1 MAVLGLHCCTQAF
14 SSCGEQGILL
24 IAACRLLILVAFL
37 FLEHGPQSEGSAAC
51 RTVLVASGH
60 VGSSWAR
67 DQICVPCTGRR
78 ILYHWTTR
86 EVQDMDVLKGVSCV
100 TAHLI
105 DYAAAAAKSL
115 QSCLTLCDP
124 MDCSPPG
131 SPVPGIL
138 QARTLEWLAVSF
150 SNA

>member
-1 MAVLGLHCCTQAF
+1 MTCFKLRYLVVFIYLWLCWVF
-14 SSCGEQGILL
+14 
-24 IAACRLLILVAFL
+24 IAALRLSLVVASREYSSLQGRLLVLVAFL

-86 EVQDMDVLKGVSCV
+86 EVQDTDVLKGVSCV
-100 TAHLI
+100 TAH
-105 DYAAAAAKSL
+105 
-115 QSCLTLCDP
+115 
-124 MDCSPPG
+124 
-131 SPVPGIL
+131 
-138 QARTLEWLAVSF
+138 
-150 SNA
+150 